1 MITPQNPNERP
12 QTSRYHPFITR
23 IFPRVL
29 VKVFEAYS
37 INQYLILFLF
47 TPILFFAAGV
57 IIYSISRFFQWE
69 F

>member
-1 MITPQNPNERP
+1 MITPQEPNERP
-12 QTSRYHPFITR
+12 STMRYHPFIRR

-37 INQYLILFLF
+37 INQYFILFLF

-57 IIYSISRFFQWE
+57 LIYSISKLF
-69 F
+69 